1 MTHAICDTTPSHAS
15 ASRPGHKRDRVSL
28 GMHRASLTPP
38 KSKGATGWSGG
49 AHNDELQVL
58 SMNARSGDVSVE
70 DHAFEPVDAGYEP
83 LSVQNTIRRYHD
95 SLIQFLRQRLR
106 VPEDAFDV
114 AQEAYIR
121 MMQYQDSRQI
131 RSPSSMLFR
140 IAINVANDLGRAE
153 LARGAANQCSVDDLD
168 IVSDAPSVE
177 RQLTASEDLALLYT
191 VIEELPPKCRQV
203 FLLSRVRRM
212 TYGQI
217 AVRCGISKKM
227 VEKHISHALAVCMR
241 NVSENI

>member
-1 MTHAICDTTPSHAS
+1 LSARSRDLLQPGHSFS
-15 ASRPGHKRDRVSL
+15 AS
-28 GMHRASLTPP
+28 
-38 KSKGATGWSGG
+38 
-49 AHNDELQVL
+49 
-58 SMNARSGDVSVE
+58 
-70 DHAFEPVDAGYEP
+70 DAEYEP

-106 VPEDAFDV
+106 VPEDALDV
-114 AQEAYIR
+114 AQETYIR
-121 MMQYQDSRQI
+121 MMQYQYSRQI

-153 LARGAANQCSVDDLD
+153 IARGVPNQCSVDDLD
-168 IVSDAPSVE
+168 IASDEPSAE
-177 RQLTASEDLALLYT
+177 RQLTARQDLALLYT

-217 AVRCGISKKM
+217 ARHCGISKKM
-227 VEKHISHALAVCMR
+227 VEKHVSHALAVCMKK
-241 NVSENI
+241 VAADI

>member
-1 MTHAICDTTPSHAS
+1 MS
-15 ASRPGHKRDRVSL
+15 ARPGDVA
-28 GMHRASLTPP
+28 GE
-38 KSKGATGWSGG
+38 
-49 AHNDELQVL
+49 DQVFN
-58 SMNARSGDVSVE
+58 SINAG
-70 DHAFEPVDAGYEP
+70 HEP
-83 LSVQNTIRRYHD
+83 LSVQYTIRRYHE

-121 MMQYQDSRQI
+121 MMQYQGSRQI

-153 LARGAANQCSVDDLD
+153 LARGASNQCSVDDLD
-168 IVSDAPSVE
+168 IASDAPSVE
-177 RQLTASEDLALLYT
+177 RQLSAKEDLALLYT
-191 VIEELPPKCRQV
+191 VIEALPPKCRQV

-212 TYGQI
+212 TYGEI

-227 VEKHISHALAVCMR
+227 VEKHISHALAVCLR
-241 NVSENI
+241 SVPEKI